1 MSRVIPTLIAAAV
14 LAGGAC
20 PLSAWAAPA
29 GAELA
34 YGPAAS
40 WIAPPP
46 PPTTGRAPPD
56 AAYRLVYQDGQVRI
70 TDKGEEIYS
79 AYRVKILKS
88 DGLSFGK
95 MSLMWNP
102 SSGSATIHTARLVRD
117 GQSVDLL
124 KANRFQVLQREDGLE
139 ESMLDGMLTAVLQA
153 PGLRIGDEVEFAY
166 TTTDR
171 DPTLGEH
178 GFGFGSM
185 MDEAMPGAFRF
196 TLRWS
201 NGRPMR
207 WQASRDL
214 PQAVPV
220 RTATETVISYE
231 LRDPSGVILND
242 GAPGR
247 YNIRR
252 TVGYSEFKDWREVS
266 RRMAPLYDKVS
277 VIPADSPLQ
286 AEVARIAAA
295 TGDPAER
302 AQAALRLVQ
311 DEIRYVY
318 VGLDGGN
325 FRPASVAET
334 WERRFGDCKAKTV
347 LLSALLRALGIDAE
361 PVLVNTDDDDGL
373 DQFLPSPALFDHVL
387 VRARIGGASYLLDG
401 TRSGD
406 RYLDQLPQPDFH
418 WALPVRAVGA
428 DLEPVTSKAP
438 DWPEPLELVEIDA
451 SAGPG
456 GLARLKARTHYRG
469 EAALDMLS
477 RLSGGDEAANDRSL
491 KSLWQ
496 KSFAWLATST
506 VSWSYDERA
515 NVLTMRVEGQGHPA
529 WEQVAGTEPMLEI
542 PWVGFEAPKPRRR
555 PHPQDRSIP
564 WTTEGSFFSCSV
576 TSIRLPP
583 EEPGWHWAS
592 SAVPMRTQ
600 LGENLYWRR
609 TDVRD
614 GVMTVVASHRVEQ
627 AEVTAEQVATMNA
640 YLSGFD
646 DNIPFAFKAEGRRT
660 PDSDPGPRLP
670 SAGDARWDQDQS
682 ACRPTRRSA
691 D

>member
-1 MSRVIPTLIAAAV
+1 MSRVHLTFVAVAVAASSLWDLPAQ
-14 LAGGAC
+14 
-20 PLSAWAAPA
+20 AAPTSA
-29 GAELA
+29 DLSYA
-34 YGPAAS
+34 PAAS
-40 WIAPPP
+40 WVTPPP
-46 PPTTGRAPPD
+46 PPTTGRAPAD
-56 AAYRLVYQDGQVRI
+56 AAYRVVYQDGQVRI
-70 TDKGEEIYS
+70 TDQGEETYS

-95 MSLMWNP
+95 MSLEWNP
-102 SSGSATIHTARLVRD
+102 ASGSATVHTARLIRN
-117 GQSVDLL
+117 GQIVDLL
-124 KANRFQVLQREDGLE
+124 KTNRFQVLQREDGLE

-196 TLRWS
+196 ALRWS

-220 RTATETVISYE
+220 KTATETMISYE

-242 GAPGR
+242 GAPRR

-252 TVGYSEFKDWREVS
+252 TIGYSEFRDWRDVS
-266 RRMAPLYDKVS
+266 RRMAPLYEAIS
-277 VIPADSPLQ
+277 VIPAGSPLQ
-286 AEVARIAAA
+286 AEVARIATA
-295 TGDPAER
+295 TRDPGER

-325 FRPASVAET
+325 FRPAPVAET

-347 LLSALLRALGIDAE
+347 LLIALLRALEIEAE
-361 PVLVNTDDDDGL
+361 PVLVSIDDDDGL

-387 VRARIGGASYLLDG
+387 VRARIGGAAYFLDG
-401 TRSGD
+401 TRWGD
-406 RYLDQLPQPDFH
+406 RHLDQLPQPDFH

-428 DLEPVTSKAP
+428 DLESVASKAP

-491 KSLWQ
+491 KSSWQ
-496 KSFAWLATST
+496 DAFAWLATSS
-506 VSWSYDERA
+506 VSWSYDERG
-515 NVLTMRVEGQGHPA
+515 NILTMRVEGQGHPT
-529 WEQVAGTEPMLEI
+529 WEQVSGAEPMLEI
-542 PWVGFEAPKPRRR
+542 PWVGFQAPKARRR
-555 PHPQDRSIP
+555 PHPQDRSLP
-564 WTTEGSFFSCSV
+564 WTTEGPFFSCSV

-583 EEPGWHWAS
+583 EEPAWHWAS
-592 SAVPMRTQ
+592 SALPMRTQ

-627 AEVTAEQVATMNA
+627 EEVTAEQVATMNA

-646 DNIPFAFKAEGRRT
+646 DNVPFAFKAAGRRT
-660 PDSDPGPRLP
+660 READNGPPLP
-670 SAGDARWDQDQS
+670 TAGDARWDQDQS
-682 ACRPTRRSA
+682 ACMPPRRSA